1 MEDSTTTNTT
11 TSANGTDGTD
21 NAAPTNGAAALPA
34 ASSKPLVGSTALSEL
49 LQAVDN
55 QLLRPDEGEFVGR
68 EFVRAE
74 IKQFLSVKNRMLVLV
89 GPPGIGKTALA
100 AQLVREQSASDRPF
114 LAHFCGLSGADN
126 PFTFCSLIAQQ
137 LHDQLGAGYT
147 LPQTVRNQQVTIQ
160 ASA

>member
-1 MEDSTTTNTT
+1 T
-11 TSANGTDGTD
+11 NGTAG
-21 NAAPTNGAAALPA
+21 TNGAASVNDATTNNGA
-34 ASSKPLVGSTALSEL
+34 ASSPDALAKPLVGSTTLSEL
-49 LQAVDN
+49 LQAVDD

-114 LAHFCGLSGADN
+114 LAHFCGL
-126 PFTFCSLIAQQ
+126 
-137 LHDQLGAGYT
+137 
-147 LPQTVRNQQVTIQ
+147 
-160 ASA
+160 